1 MFQSTLSIAKKNLRF
16 DDEVRFIR
24 SWMEKPLATGAVMP
38 SGKPLARTMARYVD
52 PDVPGPIIELGAGTG
67 AVTAAL
73 VEQGIESRRMV
84 LVESNP
90 GFCRL
95 LRARYPE
102 ATVVQGDAYALKRL
116 LGDLLCAPAAAVV
129 SGLPLFNKPLKFRL
143 RLLAEA
149 FALLVPGAPFV
160 QFTYAVIPP
169 IPSSYAGARAQA
181 SERIWFN
188 LPPARVWIYRKA
200 RARRRRGVVGGG
212 WS

>member
-1 MFQSTLSIAKKNLRF
+1 MFESTLSTAKKNLRF

-24 SWMEKPLATGAVMP
+24 SWMEEPLATGAVMP

-73 VEQGIESRRMV
+73 VEQGIESGRMV
-84 LVESNP
+84 LVEFNP
-90 GFCRL
+90 RFCRL

-102 ATVVQGDAYALKRL
+102 ATVVQGDAYALRRL
-116 LGDLLCAPAAAVV
+116 LGDLLCEPAAAVV
-129 SGLPLFNKPLKFRL
+129 SGLPLFNRRLKFRL

-149 FALLVPGAPFV
+149 FALLAPGAPFV
-160 QFTYAVIPP
+160 QFTYAVLPP

-200 RARRRRGVVGGG
+200 QARRRRVVGGA

>member
-1 MFQSTLSIAKKNLRF
+1 MFESTLSIAKKNLRF

-24 SWMEKPLATGAVMP
+24 SWIEEPLATGAVMP

-52 PDVPGPIIELGAGTG
+52 PEVPGPIIELGAGTG

-73 VEQGIESRRMV
+73 VEQGIEASRMV
-84 LVESNP
+84 LVEFNP
-90 GFCRL
+90 RFCRL

-116 LGDLLCAPAAAVV
+116 LGALLGEPAAAVV
-129 SGLPLFNKPLKFRL
+129 SGLPLFTKPLKVRV

-149 FALLVPGAPFV
+149 FALLAPGAPFV
-160 QFTYAVIPP
+160 QFTYAVVPP

-200 RARRRRGVVGGG
+200 QARKRRAAGGG